1 MKTFNTPVLQSP
13 KLKQVTYDHKRHYE
27 TESGEKFTSVTTFL
41 SKTKDEKDVKV
52 LNEWRKRVGV
62 KEANRVS
69 NQATS
74 FGTKLHSAC
83 EMLLSNKYS
92 LDLFEGSLPFQER
105 FVPIKDFLEEKVD
118 VLLGSEIM
126 VYSPTLKLAG
136 SVDLVYQ
143 DKEGN
148 VIVADFKTSKKKKRI
163 EWMESYFLQ
172 IATYSLMI
180 SELFDL
186 KIDNGLLLFSYDDGT
201 HEPILFSPEKYF
213 GTLQKRIEKFRR
225 MLKEEKELQEKNLF

>member
-52 LNEWRKRVGV
+52 LNEWRKRVGE

-74 FGTKLHSAC
+74 FGTKLHNAC
-83 EMLLSNKYS
+83 EMLLANKYS

>member
-1 MKTFNTPVLQSP
+1 MKIFNTPILQSP
-13 KLKQVTYDHKRHYE
+13 KLKQVTNDHKRHYE

-52 LNEWRKRVGV
+52 LNEWRKRVGE

-92 LDLFEGSLPFQER
+92 LDLFEGSLPFQKR
-105 FVPIKDFLEEKVD
+105 FDPIKDFLEEKVD

-136 SVDLVYQ
+136 SVDLVYR

-148 VIVADFKTSKKKKRI
+148 VIVADFKTSKKKKKI
-163 EWMESYFLQ
+163 EWCQDYMLQ
-172 IATYSLMI
+172 VSLYSLMI

-186 KIDNGLLLFSYDDGT
+186 KIDNGLLLFSYDDGS

-225 MLKEEKELQEKNLF
+225 LLKEEKELQEKNLF

>member
-1 MKTFNTPVLQSP
+1 MKIFNTPVLQSP
-13 KLKQVTYDHKRHYE
+13 KLKQVTLDHRRYYE
-27 TESGEKFTSVTTFL
+27 TECGEQYTSVTTFL
-41 SKTKDEKDVKV
+41 SRTKDEKDVKV
-52 LNEWRKRVGV
+52 LNEWRKRVGE
-62 KEANRVS
+62 KEANRIS

-74 FGTKLHSAC
+74 FGTKLHNAC
-83 EMLLSNKYS
+83 EMLLANKYS

-148 VIVADFKTSKKKKRI
+148 IIVADFKTSKKKKNPKYLDD
-163 EWMESYFLQ
+163 YFLQ
-172 IATYSLMI
+172 ISSYSLML

-186 KIDNGLLLFSYDDGT
+186 KIDHGLILFSYEDGT
-201 HEPILFSPEKYF
+201 HEPILFQPTSFF
-213 GTLQKRIEKFRR
+213 GTLQKRLSLFRDLQR
-225 MLKEEKELQEKNLF
+225 KEKELL